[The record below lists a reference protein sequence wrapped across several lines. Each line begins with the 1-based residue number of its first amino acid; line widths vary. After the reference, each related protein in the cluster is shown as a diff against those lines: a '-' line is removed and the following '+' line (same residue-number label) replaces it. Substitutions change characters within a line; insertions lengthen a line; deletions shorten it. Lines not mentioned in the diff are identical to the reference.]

1 MTGRLRCIAGAARLG
16 TSEAMP
22 EKTSPS
28 AAFICFV
35 AGLFTIATS
44 NIANATECFPGPDFK
59 PASGARWQYRFDS
72 ATNRGCWYI
81 QELGDS
87 SQRGSGEVRRSSRS
101 VPESASTSGA
111 SRSNSRE
118 EPAAASQSSIMAWFS
133 STFGSLTSS
142 PDAHSTTETR
152 AAATIAPSA
161 TPKRY
166 NESTLPRQR
175 QRSKSEQQ
183 LTKVAQHKPE
193 REQSES
199 ARVQDSIIS
208 ILEAAGDKPVLSPPI
223 LRGQELQRAIEAI
236 GDKDVVITPTDPQE
250 DWQQALYEEFLRWR
264 ARQLS
269 PQ

>member
-1 MTGRLRCIAGAARLG
+1 
-16 TSEAMP
+16 MP

-44 NIANATECFPGPDFK
+44 NTANATECFPGPDFK
-59 PASGARWQYRFDS
+59 PASGTGWQYRIDS
-72 ATNRGCWYI
+72 ATNQGCWYI

-87 SQRGSGEVRRSSRS
+87 SQLGRGEVTRSSRS
-101 VPESASTSGA
+101 VPVSSWTSESAPTSGA
-111 SRSNSRE
+111 TRSNSRE
-118 EPAAASQSSIMAWFS
+118 ETPAAAPQSSIMAWFS

-142 PDAHSTTETR
+142 PDAYSTTKAGV
-152 AAATIAPSA
+152 AAMSASSA

-166 NESTLPRQR
+166 NESTSPRQ
-175 QRSKSEQQ
+175 SQQ
-183 LTKVAQHKPE
+183 TKVTQRKSE

-199 ARVQDSIIS
+199 ARQDSIIS

-223 LRGQELQRAIEAI
+223 LRGQDLQRAIEAI
-236 GDKDVVITPTDPQE
+236 GDKDVVIAPTDPKK

-264 ARQLS
+264 TGQLIF
-269 PQ
+269 Q